1 VRGSAAPLL
10 RAALALALLAG
21 CASQKDTVQ
30 RATEGPTADEIYL
43 ARFLKGYG
51 RGPTFDETAAWRED
65 FDKRVSAYITRQP
78 GMVASPRV
86 SQFRV
91 QRRVAVGM
99 TREEVTVLV
108 GLPDAVVSDE
118 KLMETAAR
126 QFWPE
131 VKTHAKEMWT
141 YPAGW
146 QLYFDGDRLADL
158 TVIGRQPLE

>member
-1 VRGSAAPLL
+1 MRGRAAPLL

-43 ARFLKGYG
+43 ARFVKGYG

-65 FDKRVSAYITRQP
+65 FDKRVSAYIGRQP
-78 GMVASPRV
+78 GMLVSPRV

-108 GLPDAVVSDE
+108 GAPDAVVSDE

-131 VKTHAKEMWT
+131 VRTHAKEMWT

>member
-1 VRGSAAPLL
+1 MGGRVAPVL

-21 CASQKDTVQ
+21 CASQKDVVQ

-43 ARFLKGYG
+43 ARFQKGYG
-51 RGPTFDETAAWRED
+51 RGPTFDETMAWRAD
-65 FDKRVSAYITRQP
+65 FDNKVTEYVNRQP

-99 TREEVTVLV
+99 TKEEVSLLV
-108 GLPDAVVSDE
+108 GLPDAIVSDE
-118 KLMETAAR
+118 KLMEAAAR

-131 VKTHAKEMWT
+131 VRKRAKEMWA

-158 TVIGRQPLE
+158 TVLGRLPLE